1 MKAIHRTILTALVV
15 IAPSCFAQKWEVGG
29 VTGGGFTSGVTVSNG
44 IGTASAGFGNGLAFG
59 AVLGQ
64 NLYPRISG
72 ELRYT
77 YHFDDLQLS
86 SAGQSASF
94 KGVTHSMHYDVI
106 VHARARRSRVQ
117 PFGAVG
123 GGVRVFRGVGTE
135 SAYQPLSSFAL
146 LTKTQQWSPMLT
158 FGGGI
163 KCAVAPR
170 ILLRIEVRDYFSR
183 FPTSVIAPAPGARL
197 SGWLHDFVPLAG
209 VTFVF

>member
-1 MKAIHRTILTALVV
+1 MKAIRRYVLTALVV

-44 IGTASAGFGNGLAFG
+44 IGTADAGFGNGLAFG

-77 YHFDDLQLS
+77 YHFNDLQLS

-94 KGVTHSMHYDVI
+94 KGVTHSMHYDI
-106 VHARARRSRVQ
+106 VVHGRTRRSRVQ
-117 PFGAVG
+117 PFGAAG

-135 SAYQPLSSFAL
+135 SAYQPLSGFAL

-163 KCAVAPR
+163 KCAIAPR
-170 ILLRIEVRDYFSR
+170 VLLRIEVRDYFSR
-183 FPTSVIAPAPGARL
+183 FPTTVIAPAPGARL
-197 SGWLHDFVPLAG
+197 SGWLHDLVPLAG